1 MRISLFG
8 FAVIQVAL
16 SPQQQRAG
24 LRTTTHRPTSRLL
37 KRAPPTQTPKQILQT
52 KPQTF
57 QTRPS
62 PFETWPVFLIFVI
75 PVSFWRIHSDLTCE
89 RWSEAPCRWSTNRS
103 IFTKID
109 FCSIS
114 KVLILN
120 ECSRLV
126 QERVKMAKRDQKVLL
141 NRYSRRKT
149 SATIILYIPDIC
161 HERHEYIR
169 VNIFWPV

>member
-1 MRISLFG
+1 MEFSENSPDLAQPPFPLEAALLFWSDINDNKLNILLLFCNDINAPMRISLFG

-62 PFETWPVFLIFVI
+62 PFEIIPVFSCPGQL
-75 PVSFWRIHSDLTCE
+75 D
-89 RWSEAPCRWSTNRS
+89 N
-103 IFTKID
+103 
-109 FCSIS
+109 
-114 KVLILN
+114 
-120 ECSRLV
+120 
-126 QERVKMAKRDQKVLL
+126 
-141 NRYSRRKT
+141 
-149 SATIILYIPDIC
+149 
-161 HERHEYIR
+161 
-169 VNIFWPV
+169 